1 MKIICLL
8 LSVIIFNVSLL
19 AQTPQENV
27 TKPDNGILDDKTL
40 VYVDISA
47 QNLSLKAVDSYPQRL
62 LKILRNEDSIK
73 TVRISTFNS
82 YEDKERNKIAKN
94 VIYNPSRKYPSSI
107 ARFLKSTHYVN
118 SCSSLT
124 ENIADTLFDGTEKT
138 CMDVIFKAL
147 SFSKQLTFDS
157 TLASLLDEGKSMTLP
172 SDSAILYGK
181 GTCSEATNIFLALM
195 RNKGIPARM
204 VVGYCYEP
212 SSKVDSSH
220 AWAECYI
227 ENVGWWAVDP
237 QNGYPVVPYFCYK
250 LFVGEDFKNCRIKR
264 LPDMYL
270 RGKKP
275 FIAVKVN

>member
-94 VIYNPSRKYPSSI
+94 VIYDPSRKYPSSI

-124 ENIADTLFDGTEKT
+124 ENIADTLFDGTEKRVW
-138 CMDVIFKAL
+138 M
-147 SFSKQLTFDS
+147 
-157 TLASLLDEGKSMTLP
+157 
-172 SDSAILYGK
+172 
-181 GTCSEATNIFLALM
+181 
-195 RNKGIPARM
+195 
-204 VVGYCYEP
+204 
-212 SSKVDSSH
+212 
-220 AWAECYI
+220 
-227 ENVGWWAVDP
+227 
-237 QNGYPVVPYFCYK
+237 
-250 LFVGEDFKNCRIKR
+250 
-264 LPDMYL
+264 
-270 RGKKP
+270 
-275 FIAVKVN
+275 